1 MKTKRIITVVC
12 LVLSL
17 IIAGTA
23 ALAYFSDRVTSEV
36 DKRISGTVSL
46 TQTAS
51 SISLLNNDGQDIL
64 DPGDMRSLQ
73 FKIENTGNKSADV
86 KTVIKIKSD
95 KAMKSSGQAELEIY
109 MRNDVEEIPGW
120 GWKPKDGASPIS
132 VREMASDGKSITY
145 SIPEYIVSGN
155 EEYGDSNREIEGSAP
170 DEHDYPYV
178 LLVNKDI
185 KNAFGNTGISI
196 SIVTEAKQH
205 RNTGPA
211 DWTTLRKDVITLTGD
226 ETSVVPRVKVKTY
239 HITYDLGGGTLSS
252 ENPTEFSADTG
263 LITLNNPTKEGYT
276 FRGWTWN
283 GQDTPVKHLSFE
295 GADYKK
301 DLHFMA
307 NYGMYNVYDPTLW
320 PAEAGLS
327 SATKVIFGD
336 TEDYPDVVSNSTPV
350 HVGITNNDEV
360 YVYTVGTTKYV
371 LADEAINLVP
381 YNGGTYFDL
390 TFSVPTLIVDNVVV
404 PIGKVLRFQCE
415 FVTSLT
421 IKNLDTSNI
430 TNMDSMFS
438 GCKGLSSLDLRGFDV
453 SNVANMQYMFSN
465 CTNLTTLNVKGW
477 NTGNLTNAANMFKDC
492 SKLTTIIGLEA
503 WDTRKITTMNDM
515 FRGCS
520 SLTSLDLSGWNVAS
534 LKNTSCMFISDDKLT
549 TIYVGDGW
557 SNTSINNHSGMF
569 SSCTSI
575 VGGAGTTFTYS
586 YTNKAYARV
595 DDPTNGKPGYFTY
608 KAAP

>member
-145 SIPEYIVSGN
+145 SIPEYILSGN

-301 DLHFMA
+301 DLHFVAQYGLYRMN
-307 NYGMYNVYDPTLW
+307 NYKVTDLIDSTTT
-320 PAEAGLS
+320 S
-327 SATKVIFGD
+327 VIFGK
-336 TEDYPDVVSNSTPV
+336 TSDYQSIVENNTPV
-350 HVGITNNDEV
+350 QVGIAAEDEV
-360 YVYTVGTTKYV
+360 YLYSVGTTKYI
-371 LADEAINLVP
+371 LADEKIVFPRDSQYLF
-381 YNGGTYFDL
+381 GSKSSIRTISFDN
-390 TFSVPTLIVDNVVV
+390 I
-404 PIGKVLRFQCE
+404 
-415 FVTSLT
+415 
-421 IKNLDTSNI
+421 DTSNLY
-430 TNMDSMFS
+430 NAQGLFE
-438 GCKGLSSLDLRGFDV
+438 GCSSLRSV
-453 SNVANMQYMFSN
+453 
-465 CTNLTTLNVKGW
+465 T
-477 NTGNLTNAANMFKDC
+477 
-492 SKLTTIIGLEA
+492 GLEKFSFVDNA
-503 WDTRKITTMNDM
+503 ILYRM
-515 FRGCS
+515 FRGCTS
-520 SLTSLDLSGWNVAS
+520 LETVSGIEHWDVSKASFLYQFFYNCNSLTSLDLSGWSISSNIPKS
-534 LKNTSCMFISDDKLT
+534 DMFYNCSNLK
-549 TIYVGDGW
+549 TIYVSELW
-557 SNTSINNHSGMF
+557 NPNITSNSSSMF
-569 SSCTSI
+569 YGCTSL
-575 VGGAGTTFTYS
+575 VGGAGTTYNSS
-586 YTNKAYARV
+586 YTNGAYARV
-595 DDPTNGKPGYFTY
+595 DDPSNRKPGYLTY